1 MEPLKEEALY
11 EAFSTVK
18 GKAKTLTPFVVPD
31 FCPRPLKAGTD
42 FCVRKKK
49 AVELPRIDEKVTEDI
64 DLNEVVPVQEEI
76 EAVSEPVIES
86 APIEENI
93 IVPEEQPVVEK
104 KKAKAS
110 SSTKRNKKK
119 SNKRRY
125 DIDLIS

>member
-11 EAFSTVK
+11 EAFSMVK
-18 GKAKTLTPFVVPD
+18 GKAKNLTPFAVSA
-31 FCPRPLKAGTD
+31 FETRPLKNGTD
-42 FCVRKKK
+42 FSVRKKK

-64 DLNEVVPVQEEI
+64 DLNEVIPMHNEPEPIFDSTPVKEPVPVVVEER
-76 EAVSEPVIES
+76 
-86 APIEENI
+86 
-93 IVPEEQPVVEK
+93 PVVEK

-110 SSTKRNKKK
+110 SSTKRKKK